1 MYPNSVKKLIDSF
14 KSLPGIG
21 NKTAERLAFSMID
34 FEKDNLTTFSD
45 AIIDVR
51 DKICKCVECGNISD
65 TEVCSICLNE
75 FRDKRIVFVVE
86 KAKDIILF
94 EKLGIFKGVYHVL
107 NGLISPIDGI
117 GPDDIE
123 LKKLFDKIEK
133 FNVDEIIFA
142 LRPSIEGETTMQYIS
157 KVLSNDSIKISK
169 IATGIPMGTD
179 MEYIDSLTLELAID
193 ERKKVN

>member
-34 FEKDNLTTFSD
+34 FDKENLTTFSN

-51 DKICKCVECGNISD
+51 DKICKCRECGNISD
-65 TEVCSICLNE
+65 GEICSICLNDS
-75 FRDKRIVFVVE
+75 RDKKTVFVVE

-94 EKLGIFKGVYHVL
+94 EKLGIFKGIYHVL

-117 GPDDIE
+117 GPDEIAIKP
-123 LKKLFDKIEK
+123 LLNKIDS
-133 FNVDEIIFA
+133 NGVDELIFA
-142 LRPSIEGETTMQYIS
+142 LKPSIEGEATMQYIS
-157 KVLSNDSIKISK
+157 KILSDKNVRISK